1 MPGRPPVFWE
11 TISTFVSSKV
21 RLGLTRSPNTRG
33 PLIAYLRDLE
43 DAAWQ
48 NSTCRNAV
56 QTIASGRR
64 LLGDEIEIGRR
75 MRRPFQTLL
84 DRVA

>member
-1 MPGRPPVFWE
+1 MPGRPPGFWE
-11 TISTFVSSKV
+11 TIPIFVSSKV
-21 RLGLTRSPNTRG
+21 RLGLTRSPKTRE
-33 PLIAYLRDLE
+33 PLITYLRDLE
-43 DAAWQ
+43 AVAWQ

-64 LLGDEIEIGRR
+64 LLGDETEIGRR
-75 MRRPFQTLL
+75 MRRSFQALL